1 MTMPYISHQLSTPEL
16 LRASEAMSAHHV
28 RVLRDRLADHA
39 RAVATVRET
48 LPALEQAIHRGELA
62 AALALIDHARAAL
75 ALR

>member
-1 MTMPYISHQLSTPEL
+1 MTTPYISHQLSTPEL

-28 RVLRDRLADHA
+28 RVLRERLADHA

-48 LPALEQAIHRGELA
+48 LPALERAVSAGDLA